1 MTVLDDAPPLS
12 ADERRTARGQMLLAL
27 IATALFGLALILGLE
42 LATEAPTTA
51 PVCTPDT
58 EDRDCGPEEECIGGR
73 CRPLRPLPELLACQ
87 EGDPCDGAC
96 TCTGAFSCDPDQRCS
111 ARREDMCGPEVAA
124 LLADLQR
131 FERSQCKRIGE
142 DASQCSPRALAE
154 FFISHQQ
161 FDGVLLGLRQ
171 TLTVHFDSRRSGQDL
186 SPRQQRFYQG
196 RFERLADRF
205 RQAKGVLIIARASQ
219 DGREDLRAQS
229 LNYLV
234 AQARLDAVARWIV
247 ALEPSPADQDAM
259 AKKLTRLAIGT
270 SHPLRAEVLAR
281 NPEHHYIAWS
291 EPQEALLRYQVQ
303 HSGDLDPQVLARMDR
318 ILNQS
323 VLIAPIP
330 CELPAIEAPP
340 LQQPSSAHA
349 AHAPS
354 PAAHAPSPAAL
365 VHSSESTPALVHSSE
380 STPALLPTSASTP
393 TSSLVAS
400 P

>member
-1 MTVLDDAPPLS
+1 MTVPDDVPLLT

-27 IATALFGLALILGLE
+27 IATALFGLALVLGLE
-42 LATEAPTTA
+42 LAAEPARAAPI
-51 PVCTPDT
+51 CTPDT
-58 EDRDCGPEEECIGGR
+58 EDRDCGPEAECIAGR
-73 CRPLRPLPELLACQ
+73 CRPLRPLPEILACQ
-87 EGDPCDGAC
+87 EGDPCDGSC

-131 FERSQCKRIGE
+131 FERSQCKKVGE

-171 TLTVHFDSRRSGQDL
+171 TMTVHFDSSRHGQDL
-186 SPRQQRFYQG
+186 QPKQQRFYQA

-229 LNYLV
+229 LNYLM

-247 ALEPSPADQDAM
+247 ALEPSPAGQEAM
-259 AKKLTRLAIGT
+259 ARKLTRLAIGT

-291 EPQEALLRYQVQ
+291 DPQEALLRYQVQ
-303 HSGDLDPQVLARMDR
+303 HAGELEPQVLARMDR
-318 ILNQS
+318 LLNQS

-330 CELPAIEAPP
+330 CELPTLPAPEPAPTQPPTPAQSPALPQPPAPAQSPAPDASLAPP
-340 LQQPSSAHA
+340 GP
-349 AHAPS
+349 AP
-354 PAAHAPSPAAL
+354 
-365 VHSSESTPALVHSSE
+365 
-380 STPALLPTSASTP
+380 LLPAP
-393 TSSLVAS
+393 AR

>member
-1 MTVLDDAPPLS
+1 MTVPDDAPLLT

-27 IATALFGLALILGLE
+27 IATALFGLALVLGLE
-42 LATEAPTTA
+42 LAAEPPRAAPI
-51 PVCTPDT
+51 CTPDT
-58 EDRDCGPEEECIGGR
+58 EERDCGPEAECIGGR
-73 CRPLRPLPELLACQ
+73 CRPLRPLPEILACQ
-87 EGDPCDGAC
+87 EGDPCDGGC

-131 FERSQCKRIGE
+131 FERSQCKKVGE

-171 TLTVHFDSRRSGQDL
+171 TMTVHFESRRYGQDL
-186 SPRQQRFYQG
+186 PAKQQRFYQS

-205 RQAKGVLIIARASQ
+205 RQAKGILIIARASQ
-219 DGREDLRAQS
+219 DGTEDLRAQS

-234 AQARLDAVARWIV
+234 AQARLDAAARWIV
-247 ALEPSPADQDAM
+247 ALEPSPAGQEAM
-259 AKKLTRLAIGT
+259 ARKLTRLAIGT

-291 EPQEALLRYQVQ
+291 DPQEALLRYQVQ
-303 HSGDLDPQVLARMDR
+303 HAAELDPQVLARMDR
-318 ILNQS
+318 LLNQS

-330 CELPAIEAPP
+330 CALPPLVMPEPTQSAPIPAAAPALSGPVPAPP
-340 LQQPSSAHA
+340 PEPLLT
-349 AHAPS
+349 APAR
-354 PAAHAPSPAAL
+354 PQRP
-365 VHSSESTPALVHSSE
+365 
-380 STPALLPTSASTP
+380 
-393 TSSLVAS
+393 
-400 P
+400 

>member
-1 MTVLDDAPPLS
+1 MRHDLA
-12 ADERRTARGQMLLAL
+12 RTG
-27 IATALFGLALILGLE
+27 
-42 LATEAPTTA
+42 
-51 PVCTPDT
+51 C
-58 EDRDCGPEEECIGGR
+58 
-73 CRPLRPLPELLACQ
+73 
-87 EGDPCDGAC
+87 
-96 TCTGAFSCDPDQRCS
+96 
-111 ARREDMCGPEVAA
+111 
-124 LLADLQR
+124 
-131 FERSQCKRIGE
+131 
-142 DASQCSPRALAE
+142 
-154 FFISHQQ
+154 QQ
-161 FDGVLLGLRQ
+161 F
-171 TLTVHFDSRRSGQDL
+171 
-186 SPRQQRFYQG
+186 
-196 RFERLADRF
+196 LARMIAPIDTDC
-205 RQAKGVLIIARASQ
+205 ARASQ

-354 PAAHAPSPAAL
+354 PAATPTAPA
-365 VHSSESTPALVHSSE
+365 ALVHSSE

>member
-1 MTVLDDAPPLS
+1 MTVPDDAPPLS

-27 IATALFGLALILGLE
+27 IATSLFGLALILGLE
-42 LATEAPTTA
+42 LATEAPRAT
-51 PVCTPDT
+51 PLCTPDT

-73 CRPLRPLPELLACQ
+73 CRPLRPLPEVLACQ

-96 TCTGAFSCDPDQRCS
+96 TCTGAFSCDADQRCS
-111 ARREDMCGPEVAA
+111 ARREDMCGPEVAT
-124 LLADLQR
+124 LLADLQG
-131 FERSQCKRIGE
+131 FERSQCNKVGE

-171 TLTVHFDSRRSGQDL
+171 TMTVHFDSRRSGQDL
-186 SPRQQRFYQG
+186 TPRQQRFYQA

-205 RQAKGVLIIARASQ
+205 RQAKSVLIVARASQ

-247 ALEPSPADQDAM
+247 ALEPSPAGQEAM

-281 NPEHHYIAWS
+281 NPEHHYVAWVES
-291 EPQEALLRYQVQ
+291 QEALLRYQVQ
-303 HSGDLDPQVLARMDR
+303 HVGELDPQALARMDR

-330 CELPAIEAPP
+330 CELPTMPTPQSPPTTAATTTAVPFAESQPATPTAPA
-340 LQQPSSAHA
+340 PSVAPV
-349 AHAPS
+349 PS
-354 PAAHAPSPAAL
+354 PASRPTAPGPSSRPPPPAAD
-365 VHSSESTPALVHSSE
+365 
-380 STPALLPTSASTP
+380 
-393 TSSLVAS
+393 
-400 P
+400 